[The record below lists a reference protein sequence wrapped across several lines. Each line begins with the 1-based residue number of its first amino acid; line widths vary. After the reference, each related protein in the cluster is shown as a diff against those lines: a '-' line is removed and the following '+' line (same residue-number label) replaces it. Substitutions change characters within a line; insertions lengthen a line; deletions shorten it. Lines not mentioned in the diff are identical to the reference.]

1 MPTATTTTIVSD
13 RKQLIRL
20 SEFSLI
26 ELKAEEGNLNIA
38 GRLRFPPLCAR
49 AAIREIIAL
58 LVEHHATI
66 ISQQCIG
73 DRTAT
78 TGWSSLVFEAPVPT
92 YQQLLQTTRPSNL
105 KVVREST
112 LVLLQQLALG
122 TSSTA
127 CKQTT
132 MKAEEVETKI
142 ETDIAEWLTISQTES
157 QQLNNSANIA
167 EDEWAISVE
176 AEIVSDNSVTDA
188 DLSDE
193 EFKLLMGHFSSSL
206 LLDGLATEDE
216 LKSYKKQF
224 LQKLATAHNIS
235 GRSKLKSIK
244 NLVEALKGKIRHS
257 KLVYC

>member
-1 MPTATTTTIVSD
+1 MTTTVTTIVSD
-13 RKQLIRL
+13 RKQVIRA
-20 SEFSLI
+20 SEFSLV
-26 ELKAEEGNLNIA
+26 EFKAEDNDRNIA

-58 LVEHHATI
+58 LVERQATI

-92 YQQLLQTTRPSNL
+92 YKQLLQTTRPSNL

-112 LVLLQQLALG
+112 RELLQQLALE

-127 CKQTT
+127 SKQTA
-132 MKAEEVETKI
+132 MKAEEAEI
-142 ETDIAEWLTISQTES
+142 EIEADIAEWLTVSQTES
-157 QQLNNSANIA
+157 QQLNNSAKIA

-188 DLSDE
+188 DLNDE

-224 LQKLATAHNIS
+224 LQKIATAHNIP
-235 GRSKLKSIK
+235 GRSKLKSVK
-244 NLVEALKGKIRHS
+244 NLVEALKGKIRHTE
-257 KLVYC
+257 LVYC